1 MRGMVSS
8 AGHFEYSGQLEAI
21 IGRYREISR
30 GLGQSKI
37 RKTFERCYRSPTVMS
52 DPSG

>member
-8 AGHFEYSGQLEAI
+8 AGHFEYSGQPVAI
-21 IGRYREISR
+21 VARYREISR

-37 RKTFERCYRSPTVMS
+37 WKTFERCDRSPTVMS